1 MLALKPCLIKAGI
14 AQAELARSLEVSE
27 ATMAQIINHDKWPK
41 KPGKTAL
48 CAKILLTLH
57 HAGVSA
63 NSDLFLTMPAAV
75 AAATGMNVQL
85 KHPTLTLEATDM
97 LLRKQTLTQEA
108 RQLFGVGASPFD
120 RDVESAGDVFTTRES
135 RSVREYM
142 WQTAKSG
149 GFLAVVGESGAG
161 KTTLRMDLE
170 DRIEREGAAV
180 VLIQPGVLGMT
191 DSDKK
196 GQTLKA
202 SAIMDAI
209 ILTVAPEEKVR
220 QGSEAKQR
228 QLFRVL
234 SDSRKSGFTHCL
246 LIEEAHALSIQTL
259 KHLKRFIELKVGFK
273 ELLSIILIGQTEL
286 KQKLNE
292 RSPEVREVTQRCEV
306 VTLLPLNANLEEYL
320 GFKFKRVGLAI
331 ADVFEGDA
339 FEEIRTRLIFTKGGK
354 GQETVSL
361 MYPLM
366 VNNLVVGAMNA
377 CAAMGFSKVNA
388 DLIRN
393 A

>member
-1 MLALKPCLIKAGI
+1 
-14 AQAELARSLEVSE
+14 
-27 ATMAQIINHDKWPK
+27 
-41 KPGKTAL
+41 
-48 CAKILLTLH
+48 
-57 HAGVSA
+57 
-63 NSDLFLTMPAAV
+63 
-75 AAATGMNVQL
+75 
-85 KHPTLTLEATDM
+85 M

>member
-1 MLALKPCLIKAGI
+1 
-14 AQAELARSLEVSE
+14 
-27 ATMAQIINHDKWPK
+27 
-41 KPGKTAL
+41 
-48 CAKILLTLH
+48 
-57 HAGVSA
+57 
-63 NSDLFLTMPAAV
+63 
-75 AAATGMNVQL
+75 
-85 KHPTLTLEATDM
+85 M

-108 RQLFGVGASPFD
+108 RSLFGVVRSPFD
-120 RDVESAGDVFTTRES
+120 RDVEEAADVFTTRES

-142 WQTAKSG
+142 WQTAKGG

-170 DRIEREGAAV
+170 DRIGREGAAV

-209 ILTVAPEEKVR
+209 IVSVKPDERPK
-220 QGSEAKQR
+220 QSPEAKQR
-228 QLFRVL
+228 QLLKVL
-234 SDSRKSGFTHCL
+234 TDSKKSGFSHCL

-259 KHLKRFIELKVGFK
+259 KHLKRFLELKVGFK

-306 VTLLPLNANLEEYL
+306 VMLLPLNANLEDYL
-320 GFKFKRVGLAI
+320 AFKFKRVGLALEG
-331 ADVFEGDA
+331 VFEADA
-339 FEEIRTRLIFTKGGK
+339 FEDIRTRLIFAKGSK
-354 GQETVSL
+354 GHETVSL

-377 CAAMGFSKVNA
+377 CAAMGFNKVSA